1 MLQES
6 PTIPHSLSQV
16 LWLVLASSLGW
27 GGAELRSW
35 LGRRKREPVEL
46 AKLTAETRQ
55 ITINTDITLIQA
67 ATSAIEKAEQ
77 RHSEWTKREDQ
88 MRTQILFWRNKAEEL
103 DGELIDSREAGALT
117 NIRLKHHEAQE
128 KKLKAVL
135 DYHGISFAELDQP
148 KS

>member
-16 LWLVLASSLGW
+16 LWLLLASSLGW

-46 AKLTAETRQ
+46 AKITAETRQ
-55 ITINTDITLIQA
+55 IVVNTDVTLIQA
-67 ATSAIEKAEQ
+67 ATTAIEKAEQ
-77 RHSEWTKREDQ
+77 RHTEWTLREEQ
-88 MRTQILFWRNKAEEL
+88 MRTQVLFWRNKAEEL
-103 DGELIDSREAGALT
+103 DGELIDSRDANGLMRIQHNLQQHQLDKAMAL
-117 NIRLKHHEAQE
+117 LKYHH
-128 KKLKAVL
+128 
-135 DYHGISFAELDQP
+135 ISYAELDEP